1 MHECVSNARLGLIL
15 MVIAGACVL
24 AAKPASA
31 DLYSINSIKVDE
43 TAENAVEAKKKAI
56 SEGQTRAFGT
66 LLHRLTRETDR
77 TRLPEL
83 TASQISRLMDGMS
96 VENESTSGTRYVAEL
111 SIRFRPSNLRDFLLQ
126 YKVPYADE
134 QAPGVLLVTVW
145 KENGKSILWDN
156 PNPWRDAWA
165 SLNVENSITPL
176 FLPLGDLTDIGA
188 ISAKDVLSGN
198 EQKIQK
204 MKDRYAVENVLIA
217 VAESSGGNSVRA
229 VLRGAVESGPIE
241 FDETFSDE
249 SGTGIAGA
257 TASAARSYLSRI
269 EEGWK
274 ATHLNL
280 GRPAGNSMQVAVPF
294 GTLGEWNQIR
304 QRINTTVGVE
314 SVQVKRLSAKGAIID
329 IIFAGDLGVLS
340 GELERSGFELSDIG
354 DTWVLQVR

>member
-1 MHECVSNARLGLIL
+1 MSTTRLSLTVCVVAGLC
-15 MVIAGACVL
+15 AL
-24 AAKPASA
+24 AAGPAVA

-43 TAENAVEAKKKAI
+43 TADNAVEAKKKAI

-66 LLHRLTRETDR
+66 LLHRLTRATDR
-77 TRLPEL
+77 VRLPEL

-145 KENGKSILWDN
+145 KENGKNILWDN

-188 ISAKDVLSGN
+188 LSANDVLSGK
-198 EQKIQK
+198 EDKIQK
-204 MKDRYAVENVLIA
+204 MKDRYAVENVLVAI
-217 VAESSGGNSVRA
+217 AESAGGNNVRA
-229 VLRGAVESGPIE
+229 VLRGEVESGPIE

-249 SGTGIAGA
+249 TGEGIPGA
-257 TASAARSYLSRI
+257 TAAAARNYLSRI
-269 EEGWK
+269 EDGWK
-274 ATHLNL
+274 ETHLNL

-294 GTLGEWNQIR
+294 GSLGEWNTIR
-304 QRINTTVGVE
+304 QRINTTAGVE
-314 SVQVKRLSAKGAIID
+314 SVQVKRLSAKGAIVD
-329 IIFAGDLGVLS
+329 IIFAGDLGILS